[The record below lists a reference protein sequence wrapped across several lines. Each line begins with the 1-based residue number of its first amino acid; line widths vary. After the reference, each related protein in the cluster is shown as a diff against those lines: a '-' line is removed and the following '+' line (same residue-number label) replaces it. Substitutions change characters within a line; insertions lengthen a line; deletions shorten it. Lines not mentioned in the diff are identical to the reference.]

1 MKKPGAFPGVRTGGR
16 SVMAEVHPTARL
28 GTRVRLGKNTL
39 VEADVVVGNDT
50 VVGYNVV
57 LYRGSKIGAGVRIDD
72 NVVIGKQPMRAA
84 FSTLKVEGTLP
95 PAEIGDGCIIGTSV
109 VIYAGCRLGQK
120 VLVADL
126 ATIREN
132 VKVGDATIVGRGVA
146 IENLCEV
153 GSKVKLETGC
163 YITARSVIE
172 DLCFVAPMVTTSND
186 NFLGRTEE
194 RFKHTKGPHLRRGAR
209 VGANAVLLPGIVVGE
224 DAVVGAGAVAVRD
237 VPPYTVVVGVPAKVV
252 KDTPVEQRL
261 PEKD

>member
-1 MKKPGAFPGVRTGGR
+1 MG
-16 SVMAEVHPTARL
+16 EVHPSARL
-28 GTRVRLGKNTL
+28 GEGVQLGKNTL
-39 VEADVVVGNDT
+39 VEADVVVGDGSVIGN
-50 VVGYNVV
+50 NVV
-57 LYRGSKIGAGVRIDD
+57 LYGGTRVGRGVRIDD

-84 FSTLKVEGTLP
+84 LSTLKVEEALP
-95 PAEIGDGCIIGTSV
+95 PAEVGDECIIGTSV
-109 VIYAGCRLGQK
+109 VIYAGCRLGRK

-132 VKVGDATIVGRGVA
+132 VKVGDFTIVGRGVA

-153 GSKVKLETGC
+153 GSRVKLETGC
-163 YITARSVIE
+163 YITARSIIE

-237 VPPYTVVVGVPAKVV
+237 VPAYKVVVGVPAKVL
-252 KDTPVEQRL
+252 KDTPQEQCL
-261 PEKD
+261 PTDE